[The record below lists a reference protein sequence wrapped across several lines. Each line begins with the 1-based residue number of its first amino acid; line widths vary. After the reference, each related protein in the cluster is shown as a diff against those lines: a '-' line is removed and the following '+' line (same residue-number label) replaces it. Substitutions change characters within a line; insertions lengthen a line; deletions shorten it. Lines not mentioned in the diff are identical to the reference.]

1 MKNNKA
7 IIIGLVIVGIA
18 VAAFWASSGNDTQ
31 KSVVNELLGGEKV
44 VVYKSPTCGCC
55 EAYSSYLK
63 SEGITVD
70 VQNVADLNVIKERF
84 NIPLNLQSCHTM
96 EVGGYVVEG
105 HVPLEVVEKLLA
117 EKPQIQGGAL
127 PGMPSGSPGMPGL
140 KTAPF
145 AIYTL
150 GGAEGEIYMTI

>member
-63 SEGITVD
+63 SEG
-70 VQNVADLNVIKERF
+70 L
-84 NIPLNLQSCHTM
+84 
-96 EVGGYVVEG
+96 
-105 HVPLEVVEKLLA
+105 
-117 EKPQIQGGAL
+117 
-127 PGMPSGSPGMPGL
+127 
-140 KTAPF
+140 
-145 AIYTL
+145 
-150 GGAEGEIYMTI
+150 